1 MARGVG
7 EQVVEHL
14 HQALPVG
21 HDSGQVGRQVDADG
35 VPPAAADER
44 AARLVH
50 QHGDIRRLGRDRQRA
65 GVDAPG
71 VEQVADQ
78 AVHAVGLLVDDA
90 EELRHLGRADE
101 ARGAQRRGGRAL
113 DRGQRRAQLVAHHAQ
128 ELRPH
133 ALDFLQRRQVLQGHH
148 HRGERV
154 VRAVRVA
161 DRGGVDE
168 RRDTAPVR
176 DREHDLLGPHR
187 LGAVQRPRQRQ
198 PVERDLAAVRAPAGD
213 DPEQLLGGLAG
224 VAQALDDACG
234 LAVERDQGAGPRLE
248 HHDADR

>member
-1 MARGVG
+1 MKRAPRPTPPLSAPDAPALGLDQALADGQAQPAAEAARPVPGGAVFTEQLAELVRRDATALVGDRDRHIQPLALRRDPDGGGLGRVARGVG

-21 HDSGQVGRQVDADG
+21 HDSRQVGRQVDADG

-50 QHGDIRRLGRDRQRA
+50 QHGDIRRLGPDRQRA

-101 ARGAQRRGGRAL
+101 ARGAQRRGGAL
-113 DRGQRRAQLVAHHAQ
+113 LHDSTAARVG
-128 ELRPH
+128 
-133 ALDFLQRRQVLQGHH
+133 ALF
-148 HRGERV
+148 
-154 VRAVRVA
+154 
-161 DRGGVDE
+161 
-168 RRDTAPVR
+168 
-176 DREHDLLGPHR
+176 
-187 LGAVQRPRQRQ
+187 
-198 PVERDLAAVRAPAGD
+198 
-213 DPEQLLGGLAG
+213 QLLVQDTTAQDFGLPSSAI
-224 VAQALDDACG
+224 
-234 LAVERDQGAGPRLE
+234 RL
-248 HHDADR
+248 RM

>member
-21 HDSGQVGRQVDADG
+21 HDPGQVGREVDADG

-50 QHGDIRRLGRDRQRA
+50 QHGDIRRLGRDRQRT

-78 AVHAVGLLVDDA
+78 AVPAVGLLVDDA

-101 ARGAQRRGGRAL
+101 ARGCGAPW
-113 DRGQRRAQLVAHHAQ
+113 
-128 ELRPH
+128 RPS
-133 ALDFLQRRQVLQGHH
+133 
-148 HRGERV
+148 
-154 VRAVRVA
+154 
-161 DRGGVDE
+161 
-168 RRDTAPVR
+168 P
-176 DREHDLLGPHR
+176 
-187 LGAVQRPRQRQ
+187 
-198 PVERDLAAVRAPAGD
+198 
-213 DPEQLLGGLAG
+213 
-224 VAQALDDACG
+224 
-234 LAVERDQGAGPRLE
+234 
-248 HHDADR
+248 